1 VKQSTYLKVPLAR
14 VGVLIGPKGRA
25 KKRIETVF
33 SVSLTIDSE
42 SGSVE
47 ISLNPEAKDVSAL
60 FTVRNI
66 VRAIGRGFNPRKAER
81 LADEESALII
91 IDLIDYVGRSKNAL
105 GRVKGR
111 IIGRYGRSREL
122 LEELSETMISVYG
135 HTVAI
140 IGTVDSLNVAREAV
154 LMLVKG
160 AFHKTVWNFLYAYR
174 RKAKKKRA
182 EIWEE
187 LQEPREEPQE
197 PKAELR

>member
-42 SGSVE
+42 AGSVE

-122 LEELSETMISVYG
+122 LEELTETMISVYG